1 MRSHYCGDLRAT
13 ESGEEVEIYG
23 WVHRRRDHG
32 GVIFLDIRDRTG
44 VLQVVFDPDEE
55 QSFALADS
63 VRNEYVLRAKGK
75 VREQSFALADSVR
88 NEYVLQAKG
97 KVRPRPE
104 GTVNADM
111 PTGEIEVL
119 GKELV
124 ILNAAKTPP
133 FQLDAHSEAGEDVR
147 LRYRYMDLRRPEM
160 QQRMQARARI
170 TSAVRSFL
178 EEKGFWDVETPT
190 LSRATPEGAR
200 DYLVPSRT
208 HPGEFFALP
217 QSPQVYKQLLMM
229 SGMDKYYQIA
239 RCYRDEDLRAD
250 RQPEFTQIDIEA
262 SFVSQA
268 DIMSLTEGMLRK
280 LFTQVLNVELPDFPV
295 LTWAESMRDFGSDR
309 PDLRNPLRLVDVAD
323 LFTEVEFK
331 VFNGPANDP
340 NGRIVAL
347 RAPGAASLSRK
358 VIDDYTS
365 FVGRYGAKGLAYIK
379 VNDLAAGAEGLQSPI
394 LKFIPE
400 DVVSAVLE
408 RVGAESGDLVFFG
421 ADSAKV
427 VNDAMGA
434 LRGELGNDLNLL
446 DGQYRPCWVVDW
458 PMFSQDRDGAFSAE
472 HHPFTRPTC
481 SPEEL
486 LAAPAIAQAAA
497 YDVLRI
503 HDNDMQKA
511 VFDVLRMDETGQSK
525 FSFLL
530 DALQYGCPPHGG
542 IALGLDR
549 LVMLMTNTQSIRD
562 VIAFPKTQ
570 SASCVMMAAPGEVED
585 QQLKD
590 LHIRL
595 RGPVNVA
602 VAGADGA
609 ETAE

>member
-1 MRSHYCGDLRAT
+1 MRSHYCGDLRAS
-13 ESGEEVEIYG
+13 ESGQEVEIYG

-32 GVIFLDIRDRTG
+32 GVIFLDVRDRTG

-55 QSFALADS
+55 ESFAIADS
-63 VRNEYVLRAKGK
+63 VRNEYVLMAKGK
-75 VREQSFALADSVR
+75 VRA
-88 NEYVLQAKG
+88 
-97 KVRPRPE
+97 RPE
-104 GTVNADM
+104 GTVNPDM
-111 PTGEIEVL
+111 PTGEVEVL
-119 GKELV
+119 GKELR

-133 FQLDAHSEAGEDVR
+133 FQLDEYSEAGGDIR

-178 EEKGFWDVETPT
+178 EGQGFWDIETPT

-262 SFVSQA
+262 SFITQS
-268 DIMSLTEGMLRK
+268 DIMTLTEGMLRSV
-280 LFTQVLNVELPDFPV
+280 FSSVIQIDLPEFPV
-295 LTWAESMRDFGSDR
+295 LSWLDAMRDYGSDR

-323 LFTEVEFK
+323 LFATVEFK
-331 VFNGPANDP
+331 VFEGPANDP
-340 NGRIVAL
+340 QGRVVAL
-347 RAPGAASLSRK
+347 RAPGAATLSRK
-358 VIDDYTS
+358 MIDDYTA
-365 FVGRYGAKGLAYIK
+365 FVARYGAKGLAYIK
-379 VNDLAAGAEGLQSPI
+379 VNDLANGIEGLQSPI

-400 DVVSAVLE
+400 DVVSAVLK
-408 RVGAESGDLVFFG
+408 RVGAETGDLVFFG

-434 LRGELGNDLNLL
+434 LRGELGSDLGVL
-446 DGQYRPCWVVDW
+446 DGDYRPCWVVDW
-458 PMFSQDRDGAFSAE
+458 PMFSQDRDGSFSAE

-481 SPEEL
+481 SPAEV
-486 LAAPAIAQAAA
+486 LADPASAQAAA
-497 YDVLRI
+497 YDVVLNGYELGGGSLRI
-503 HDNDMQKA
+503 HDNEMQKA
-511 VFDVLRMDETGQSK
+511 VFDVLRMDEADQSK

-542 IALGLDR
+542 IALGMDR
-549 LVMLMTNTQSIRD
+549 LVMLMTETQSIRD

-570 SASCVMMAAPGEVED
+570 SAACVMMAAPGSVED

-595 RGPVNVA
+595 RGPANV
-602 VAGADGA
+602 VAAEAGDGA
-609 ETAE
+609 AE

>member
-75 VREQSFALADSVR
+75 VR
-88 NEYVLQAKG
+88 
-97 KVRPRPE
+97 PRPE
-104 GTVNADM
+104 GTINPDM

-268 DIMSLTEGMLRK
+268 DIMDLTEGMLRN
-280 LFTQVLNVELPDFPV
+280 LFAQVLSVELPEFPV
-295 LTWAESMRDFGSDR
+295 LTWAEAMRDFGSDR

-323 LFTEVEFK
+323 LFTDVEFK

-340 NGRIVAL
+340 KGRVVAL
-347 RAPGAASLSRK
+347 RAPGGASLSRK

-379 VNDLAAGAEGLQSPI
+379 VNDLVAGTEGLQSPI

-400 DVVSAVLE
+400 GVVSAVLE

-446 DGQYRPCWVVDW
+446 AGQFRPCWVVDW

-481 SPEEL
+481 SPAAL
-486 LAAPAIAQAAA
+486 LADPANAQAAA
-497 YDVLRI
+497 YDVVLNGYELGGGSLRI

-511 VFDVLRMDETGQSK
+511 VFDVLRMDESGQSK

-549 LVMLMTNTQSIRD
+549 LVMLMTDTQSIRD

-570 SASCVMMAAPGEVED
+570 SASCVMMAAPGTVED
-585 QQLKD
+585 QQLRD

-595 RGPVNVA
+595 RGPANRA
-602 VAGADGA
+602 AGNEDSS
-609 ETAE
+609 ESEQ

>member
-1 MRSHYCGDLRAT
+1 MRSHYCGDLRAS
-13 ESGEEVEIYG
+13 ESGQEVEIYG

-32 GVIFLDIRDRTG
+32 GVIFLDVRDRTG

-55 QSFALADS
+55 ESFAIADS
-63 VRNEYVLRAKGK
+63 VRNEYVLMAKGK
-75 VREQSFALADSVR
+75 VRA
-88 NEYVLQAKG
+88 
-97 KVRPRPE
+97 RPE
-104 GTVNADM
+104 GTVNPDM
-111 PTGEIEVL
+111 PTGEVEVL
-119 GKELV
+119 GKELR

-133 FQLDAHSEAGEDVR
+133 FQLDEYSEAGEDIR

-160 QQRMQARARI
+160 QQRMQARAHI
-170 TSAVRSFL
+170 TSAVRSYL
-178 EEKGFWDVETPT
+178 EGQGFWDIETPT

-262 SFVSQA
+262 SFITQS
-268 DIMSLTEGMLRK
+268 DIMTLTEGMLRSV
-280 LFTQVLNVELPDFPV
+280 FSSVIQVDLPEFPV
-295 LTWAESMRDFGSDR
+295 LSWLDAMRDYGSDR

-323 LFTEVEFK
+323 LFANVEFK
-331 VFNGPANDP
+331 VFKGPANDP
-340 NGRIVAL
+340 QGRVVAL
-347 RAPGAASLSRK
+347 RAPGAATLSRK
-358 VIDDYTS
+358 MIDGYTA
-365 FVGRYGAKGLAYIK
+365 FVARYGAKGLAYIK
-379 VNDLAAGAEGLQSPI
+379 VNDLANGIEGLQSPI

-400 DVVSAVLE
+400 DVVSAVLK
-408 RVGAESGDLVFFG
+408 RIGAETGDLVFFG

-434 LRGELGNDLNLL
+434 LRGELGSDLGVL
-446 DGQYRPCWVVDW
+446 DGDYRPCWVVDW
-458 PMFSQDRDGAFSAE
+458 PMFSQDRDGSFSAE

-481 SPEEL
+481 SPAEV
-486 LAAPAIAQAAA
+486 LADPASAQAAA
-497 YDVLRI
+497 YDVVLNGYELGGGSLRI
-503 HDNDMQKA
+503 HDNEMQKA
-511 VFDVLRMDETGQSK
+511 VFDVLRMDEADQSK

-542 IALGLDR
+542 IALGMDR
-549 LVMLMTNTQSIRD
+549 LVMLMTETQSIRD

-570 SASCVMMAAPGEVED
+570 SAACVMMAAPGSVED

-595 RGPVNVA
+595 RGPAKVVA
-602 VAGADGA
+602 AEAGDGA
-609 ETAE
+609 AE

>member
-1 MRSHYCGDLRAT
+1 MRSHYCGDLRAS
-13 ESGEEVEIYG
+13 ESGQEVEIYG

-32 GVIFLDIRDRTG
+32 GVIFLDVRDRTG
-44 VLQVVFDPDEE
+44 VLQVVFDPDQEE
-55 QSFALADS
+55 SFAIADS
-63 VRNEYVLRAKGK
+63 VRNEYVLMAKGK
-75 VREQSFALADSVR
+75 VRA
-88 NEYVLQAKG
+88 
-97 KVRPRPE
+97 RPE
-104 GTVNADM
+104 GTVNPDM
-111 PTGEIEVL
+111 PTGEVEVL
-119 GKELV
+119 GKELRL
-124 ILNAAKTPP
+124 LNAAKTPP
-133 FQLDAHSEAGEDVR
+133 FQLDEYSEAGEDIR

-160 QQRMQARARI
+160 QQRMQARAHI
-170 TSAVRSFL
+170 TSAVRSYL
-178 EEKGFWDVETPT
+178 EGQGFWDIETPT

-262 SFVSQA
+262 SFINQS
-268 DIMSLTEGMLRK
+268 DIMTLTEGMLRSV
-280 LFTQVLNVELPDFPV
+280 FSSVIQVDLPEFPV
-295 LTWAESMRDFGSDR
+295 LSWLDAMRDYGSDR

-323 LFTEVEFK
+323 LFANVEFK
-331 VFNGPANDP
+331 VFKGPANDP
-340 NGRIVAL
+340 QGRVVAL
-347 RAPGAASLSRK
+347 RAPGAATLSRK
-358 VIDDYTS
+358 MIDDYTA
-365 FVGRYGAKGLAYIK
+365 FVARYGAKGLAYIK
-379 VNDLAAGAEGLQSPI
+379 VNDLANGIEGLQSPI

-400 DVVSAVLE
+400 DVVSAVLK
-408 RVGAESGDLVFFG
+408 RIGAETGDLVFFG

-434 LRGELGNDLNLL
+434 LRGELGSDLGVL
-446 DGQYRPCWVVDW
+446 DGDYRPCWVVDW
-458 PMFSQDRDGAFSAE
+458 PMFSQDRDGSFSAE

-481 SPEEL
+481 SPAEV
-486 LAAPAIAQAAA
+486 LADPASAQAAA
-497 YDVLRI
+497 YDVVLNGYELGGGSLRI
-503 HDNDMQKA
+503 HDNEMQKA
-511 VFDVLRMDETGQSK
+511 VFDVLRMDEADQSK

-542 IALGLDR
+542 IALGMDR
-549 LVMLMTNTQSIRD
+549 LVMLMTETQSIRD

-570 SASCVMMAAPGEVED
+570 SAACVMMAAPGSVED

-595 RGPVNVA
+595 RGPANV
-602 VAGADGA
+602 VAAEAGDGA
-609 ETAE
+609 AE

>member
-1 MRSHYCGDLRAT
+1 MRSHYCGDLRAS
-13 ESGEEVEIYG
+13 ESGQEVEIYG

-32 GVIFLDIRDRTG
+32 GVIFLDVRDRTG

-55 QSFALADS
+55 ESFALADS
-63 VRNEYVLRAKGK
+63 VRNEYVLMAKGK
-75 VREQSFALADSVR
+75 VRA
-88 NEYVLQAKG
+88 
-97 KVRPRPE
+97 RPE
-104 GTVNADM
+104 GTVNPDM
-111 PTGEIEVL
+111 PTGEVEVL
-119 GKELV
+119 GKELR

-133 FQLDAHSEAGEDVR
+133 FQLDEYSEAGEDIR

-178 EEKGFWDVETPT
+178 EGQGFWDIETPT

-262 SFVSQA
+262 SFVNQS
-268 DIMSLTEGMLRK
+268 DIMTLTEGMLRSV
-280 LFTQVLNVELPDFPV
+280 FSSVIQVDLPEFPV
-295 LTWAESMRDFGSDR
+295 LSWSDAIRDYGSDR

-323 LFTEVEFK
+323 LFANVEFK
-331 VFNGPANDP
+331 VFKGPANDP
-340 NGRIVAL
+340 QGRVVAL
-347 RAPGAASLSRK
+347 RAPGAATLSRK
-358 VIDDYTS
+358 MIDDYTA
-365 FVGRYGAKGLAYIK
+365 FVARYGAKGLAYIK
-379 VNDLAAGAEGLQSPI
+379 VNDLANGIEGLQSPI

-400 DVVSAVLE
+400 DVVSAVLK
-408 RVGAESGDLVFFG
+408 RIGAETGDLVFFG

-434 LRGELGNDLNLL
+434 LRGELGSDLGVL
-446 DGQYRPCWVVDW
+446 DGDYRPCWVVDW
-458 PMFSQDRDGAFSAE
+458 PMFSQDRDGSFSAE

-481 SPEEL
+481 SPAEV
-486 LAAPAIAQAAA
+486 LADPASAQAAA
-497 YDVLRI
+497 YDVVLNGYELGGGSLRI
-503 HDNDMQKA
+503 HDNEMQKA
-511 VFDVLRMDETGQSK
+511 VFDVLRMDEADQSK

-542 IALGLDR
+542 IALGMDR
-549 LVMLMTNTQSIRD
+549 LVMLMTETQSIRD

-570 SASCVMMAAPGEVED
+570 SAACVMMAAPGSVEE

-595 RGPVNVA
+595 RGPANV
-602 VAGADGA
+602 VAAEAGDGA
-609 ETAE
+609 AE

>member
-1 MRSHYCGDLRAT
+1 MRSHYCGDLRAS
-13 ESGEEVEIYG
+13 ESGQEVEIYG

-32 GVIFLDIRDRTG
+32 GVIFLDVRDRTG

-55 QSFALADS
+55 ESFALADS
-63 VRNEYVLRAKGK
+63 VRNEYVLM
-75 VREQSFALADSVR
+75 
-88 NEYVLQAKG
+88 AKG

-104 GTVNADM
+104 GTVNTDM
-111 PTGEIEVL
+111 PTGEVEVL
-119 GKELV
+119 GKELK

-133 FQLDAHSEAGEDVR
+133 FQLDEYSEAGEDIR

-170 TSAVRSFL
+170 TSAVRSYL
-178 EEKGFWDVETPT
+178 EEHGFWDIETPT

-262 SFVSQA
+262 SFINQA
-268 DIMSLTEGMLRK
+268 DIMSLTEGMLRAV
-280 LFTQVLNVELPDFPV
+280 FSSVIQVELPEFPV
-295 LTWAESMRDFGSDR
+295 LSWADAMRDYGSDR
-309 PDLRNPLRLVDVAD
+309 PDLRNPLRLVDAAD
-323 LFTEVEFK
+323 LFANVEFK

-340 NGRIVAL
+340 KGRVVAL
-347 RAPGAASLSRK
+347 RAPGAATLSRK
-358 VIDDYTS
+358 MIDDYTA
-365 FVGRYGAKGLAYIK
+365 FVARYGAKGLAYIK
-379 VNDLAAGAEGLQSPI
+379 VNDLADGMEGLQSPI

-400 DVVSAVLE
+400 EVVSAVLE
-408 RVGAESGDLVFFG
+408 RVGAQTGDLVFFG

-434 LRGELGNDLNLL
+434 LRGELGRDLGLL
-446 DGQYRPCWVVDW
+446 DGDYRPCWVVDW
-458 PMFSQDRDGAFSAE
+458 PMFSQDRDGSFSAE

-481 SPEEL
+481 SPAEL
-486 LAAPAIAQAAA
+486 LADPASAQAAA
-497 YDVLRI
+497 YDVVLNGYELGGGSLRI
-503 HDNDMQKA
+503 HDNEMQKA
-511 VFDVLRMDETGQSK
+511 VFDVLRMDEAGQSK

-542 IALGLDR
+542 IALGMDR
-549 LVMLMTNTQSIRD
+549 LVMLMTETQSIRD

-570 SASCVMMAAPGEVED
+570 SAACVMMAAPGAVED

-595 RGPVNVA
+595 RGPANV
-602 VAGADGA
+602 VAA
-609 ETAE
+609 EAGDSAAE